1 MKLSESIEI
10 IKALADSSRLMIM
23 HALIEKPQYVEEL
36 SERLDLAASTVS
48 FHLKKLEAAHL
59 VYKVKEQYYG
69 MYHANHDALAM
80 TLRDLVSVHDI
91 EKTVQEERLQQY
103 RQKVIR
109 TFFKDGMLQKIPAQ
123 QKKRRLIFEE
133 FANLFEAGR
142 MYSEQDVNT
151 IISARYDDYCLIRRE
166 LIGLKMMARE
176 QGTYWLLI
184 EPANSVAH
192 RSTQRKFHQRKEK
205 SMDRRK
211 ALKREYKQ
219 NQPPAGVFQIT
230 NTVNGKILIGKGINV
245 KGKLNSHQ
253 AQLKMGVHRNKSLQ
267 QDWNTYGPEH
277 FSFEVLDYLELR
289 DDPPHKQQQDLDALE
304 ELWLD
309 KLRPYGEKGYNKQPQ
324 QLKIEN

>member
-1 MKLSESIEI
+1 MKLSKSIEI

-23 HALIEKPQYVEEL
+23 HALKEKPQYVEEL

-48 FHLKKLEAAHL
+48 FHLKKLETANL
-59 VYKVKEQYYG
+59 VHKVKEQYYG
-69 MYHANHDALAM
+69 VYHANRDALAM

-123 QKKRRLIFEE
+123 EKKRRIIFEE
-133 FANLFEAGR
+133 FAKLFETGR
-142 MYSEQDVNT
+142 TYSEQEVNT
-151 IISARYDDYCLIRRE
+151 LISALYEDYCLIRRE

-176 QGTYWLLI
+176 QGTYWLLN
-184 EPANSVAH
+184 EPADSASH
-192 RSTQRKFHQRKEK
+192 LPTQRNLHQRKEK

-219 NQPPAGVFQIT
+219 NQPPSGVFQIT
-230 NTVNGKILIGKGINV
+230 NTANGKILIGKGMDVN
-245 KGKLNSHQ
+245 GKLNSHQ
-253 AQLKMGVHRNKSLQ
+253 AQLKMRVHRNKDLQ

-277 FSFEVLDYLELR
+277 FSFEVLDYLEFR
-289 DDPPHKQQQDLDALE
+289 DESPQKQQKDLAALE

-309 KLRPYGEKGYNKQPQ
+309 KLRPYGEKGYNKKP
-324 QLKIEN
+324 K

>member
-1 MKLSESIEI
+1 MKLSKSIEI

-48 FHLKKLEAAHL
+48 FHLKKLETASL
-59 VYKVKEQYYG
+59 VYKVKEQYYV
-69 MYHANHDALAM
+69 MYHINRDTLAM

-109 TFFKDGMLQKIPAQ
+109 TFFKDGILQKIPAQ
-123 QKKRRLIFEE
+123 QKKRRIIFEE
-133 FANLFEAGR
+133 FVKLFEAGR
-142 MYSEQDVNT
+142 TYSEQEVNA
-151 IISARYDDYCLIRRE
+151 IISAIYEDYCLIRRE
-166 LIGLKMMARE
+166 LIDLKIMTRE

-184 EPANSVAH
+184 EPAESVSHLPA
-192 RSTQRKFHQRKEK
+192 QRKFHQRKEK
-205 SMDRRK
+205 LMDRRK

-230 NTVNGKILIGKGINV
+230 NMASGKIFIGKGINV
-245 KGKLNSHQ
+245 NGKLNSHQ
-253 AQLKMGVHRNKSLQ
+253 AQLKMGVHRNKDLQ

-277 FSFEVLDYLELR
+277 FSFEVLDYLEFR
-289 DDPPHKQQQDLDALE
+289 DEPPQKQQKDLVALE

-309 KLRPYGEKGYNKQPQ
+309 KLRPYGEKGYNKRP
-324 QLKIEN
+324 K